1 MARKVL
7 IQVRRG
13 AESSIGT
20 LAAGELGYCTDTR
33 KLYIGTA
40 TGNVLLVAAQST
52 GDMLKGIYDTNN
64 NGKVDAAEVADAVPW
79 AGVTG
84 KPETFAP
91 SSFANGKY
99 YNGTVGGDTD
109 LGWKRLF
116 RMTGAD
122 RSGTGG
128 ATSTGNFYD
137 AGTVIGVVS
146 FRRGNYNQGGI
157 SRYPF
162 QFTLQAW
169 EGTVRK
175 DEVQLYIPSNMPDS
189 LRVVKYGI
197 NDYELQIRC
206 TAKFYL
212 TSFEMWEIGN
222 SLSQFAYQ
230 NLAGESGSYT
240 VARDRNAFN
249 RLTDGP
255 SFQDVQDKPT
265 TRAGY
270 GITDA
275 MPKGPLTWAQLRGD
289 K

>member
-99 YNGTVGGDTD
+99 YNGTVGGDTEP
-109 LGWKRLF
+109 GWKKLF

-128 ATSTGNFYD
+128 VTSTDNFYD
-137 AGTVIGVVS
+137 AGTVIGMVS
-146 FRRGNYNQGGI
+146 GGRGDYNQSI
-157 SRYPF
+157 MVRHPF
-162 QFTLQAW
+162 QFTLHAW
-169 EGTVRK
+169 SGTSLVDQVK
-175 DEVQLYIPSNMPDS
+175 LYIPFDSSNY
-189 LRVVKYGI
+189 LRVVKYGV
-197 NDYELQIRC
+197 NDYELQILSSI
-206 TAKFYL
+206 KHYL
-212 TSFEMWEIGN
+212 TSFEMWEIGS

-230 NLAGESGSYT
+230 NLVPESGSYT
-240 VARDRNAFN
+240 VVRDYKTFD
-249 RLTDGP
+249 RLLDGP
-255 SFQDVQDKPT
+255 SFEDLRNRPN

-270 GITDA
+270 GIIDA

>member
-64 NGKVDAAEVADAVPW
+64 NGKVDVAEVADAVPW
-79 AGVTG
+79 AGVMG

-99 YNGTVGGDTD
+99 YNGTVGGSTD
-109 LGWKRLF
+109 LGWKKLF

-128 ATSTGNFYD
+128 VTSTGNFYD
-137 AGTVIGVVS
+137 AGTVMGVISDRNGNFNQSGIG
-146 FRRGNYNQGGI
+146 
-157 SRYPF
+157 RYPF
-162 QFTLQAW
+162 QFVLNAW
-169 EGTVRK
+169 SGTARM
-175 DEVQLYIPSNMPDS
+175 DSAQLYIPSGIPDL
-189 LRVVKYGI
+189 LRIVKYGV
-197 NDYELQIRC
+197 NDYELQIRSPS
-206 TAKFYL
+206 TYRQV
-212 TSFEMWEIGN
+212 SFEVWEIG
-222 SLSQFAYQ
+222 STLSQFAFQ
-230 NLAGESGSYT
+230 SLSAESGTFT
-240 VARDRNAFN
+240 VAKNNTAFN
-249 RLTDGP
+249 GLIDGP
-255 SFQDVQDKPT
+255 SFADLRNKPT

-275 MPKGPLTWAQLRGD
+275 MPQGPLTWAQLRGD
-289 K
+289 A